1 MSNIHRPFAYVSY
14 TCICLIYIVFL
25 HMSHIHMSHIHRS
38 FAIANTAERPHA
50 HVAGRHIR
58 TLTWQAGTYKE
69 KSLPIENKNSFAIES
84 TPSRDKNSFTI
95 ASTTKILSLL
105 STTKIL
111 SLSRVHEHGRT
122 FAWQAQMQNIKRQT
136 TNCSIVGA
144 KSKH

>member
-1 MSNIHRPFAYVSY
+1 
-14 TCICLIYIVFL
+14 
-25 HMSHIHMSHIHRS
+25 MSHIHRS

-95 ASTTKILSLL
+95 ASTSKILSLL
-105 STTKIL
+105 
-111 SLSRVHEHGRT
+111 RVHEHGRT